1 MQKLGHL
8 PRLLLQGRVI
18 LIAAVSLQGHGL
30 FETSLAEAEARGEMH
45 GVMTKGIISPDIFMF
60 ILPFLLREICCSSLC
75 GLINI
80 PEESIKREQQP
91 GRRECLMSPADNGSQ
106 GCFQQLGLKVP
117 GDRCQNRPRELGSKW
132 NHRPDLL

>member
-8 PRLLLQGRVI
+8 PRFLLQGRVI
-18 LIAAVSLQGHGL
+18 LIAAVSSQGHGL

-45 GVMTKGIISPDIFMF
+45 SVMTKGIISPDIFMF

-80 PEESIKREQQP
+80 PEESIKREQRP
-91 GRRECLMSPADNGSQ
+91 GKEGVFDVSSRQSRLFPAAGFE
-106 GCFQQLGLKVP
+106 GA
-117 GDRCQNRPRELGSKW
+117 W
-132 NHRPDLL
+132 